1 MNGNEAIGLLLE
13 LFTWIGLSLA
23 ALTLFLIMIV
33 RAVDGSWVPTD
44 AVLLTDGDAVEA
56 RWMTSE
62 SSQSRRLDAH
72 EIAETGSADSAT
84 VYYSLRAPERMRLHR
99 LSTGER
105 ILRLLF
111 IIMASIGVAASV
123 VSLVMLAIHS

>member
-1 MNGNEAIGLLLE
+1 MSGNEAIGLLLE

-23 ALTLFLIMIV
+23 VVTLFLVLTV

-44 AVLLTDGDAVEA
+44 AVLLADGDTVEA

-62 SSQSRRLDAH
+62 SSQARRLDSH
-72 EIAETGSADSAT
+72 EIAETGGADSVT
-84 VYYSLRAPERMRLHR
+84 VYYSVRAPERMRLHR

-105 ILRLLF
+105 VLRLLF
-111 IIMASIGVAASV
+111 VIMASIGGLASV
-123 VSLVMLAIHS
+123 ASLVLLFIHS